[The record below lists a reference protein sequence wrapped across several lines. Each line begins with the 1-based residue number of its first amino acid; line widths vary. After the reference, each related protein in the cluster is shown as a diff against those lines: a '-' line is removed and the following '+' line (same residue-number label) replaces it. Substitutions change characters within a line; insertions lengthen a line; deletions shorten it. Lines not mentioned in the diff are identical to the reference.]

1 MPKDKPKKEPHEKI
15 TKKYLL
21 KISNDDVSIRR
32 TIKNTLMQAQ
42 QQLALMENE
51 IANEDPFDTRVKTI
65 ENLLSGL
72 RTVTEEIGG
81 SVTSAELFFRI
92 AKINGGIEAIDRVA
106 EFNGKLLALANDLV
120 NQVKSN
126 SEFSDIKEKINE
138 IREMYTNRQRLLS
151 TSNIA

>member
-1 MPKDKPKKEPHEKI
+1 
-15 TKKYLL
+15 
-21 KISNDDVSIRR
+21 
-32 TIKNTLMQAQ
+32 MQAQ
-42 QQLALMENE
+42 EHLALIENE
-51 IANEDPFDTRVKTI
+51 IANEDSFDARIKTI

-106 EFNGKLLALANDLV
+106 EYNGKLLALANDLT

-126 SEFSDIKEKINE
+126 SEFASIKEKTNE
-138 IREMYTNRQRLLS
+138 IREMFSNRQKLLS